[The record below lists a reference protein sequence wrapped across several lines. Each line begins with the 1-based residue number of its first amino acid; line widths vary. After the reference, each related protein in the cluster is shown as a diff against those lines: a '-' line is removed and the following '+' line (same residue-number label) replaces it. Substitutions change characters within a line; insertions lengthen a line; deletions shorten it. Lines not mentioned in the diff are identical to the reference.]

1 MTASGAVQNKQIN
14 PKPSGCDCGGCASS
28 AGAGPGKGLVGAT
41 TWPHMAKQN
50 LKCSTFH
57 PSDNTIV

>member
-28 AGAGPGKGLVGAT
+28 AGAGPGN
-41 TWPHMAKQN
+41 M
-50 LKCSTFH
+50 
-57 PSDNTIV
+57 IVSEAAPNKKPKAFRE